1 MKKSLLW
8 IVVLILSI
16 SMVAAF
22 SFAGCKAEAE
32 EEAPAEGAV
41 EEAPAEEVAEAEEA
55 APAAEEPIT
64 VATITYTS
72 EIEWFYI
79 LEQNYK
85 AVADE
90 LGIKLI
96 QVDPKADPQSQVDL
110 IEQMTEMGVDA
121 ILISPVDPPVIE
133 AACEEAMSKGIFIL
147 IQGQERETVPWS
159 TANFG
164 YDEKQ
169 MGTLT
174 GEIAAAGVKEK
185 YPDATEIKLAVLGDP
200 GWASSDIRMGG
211 AKEAVINGLPGV
223 NVEIV
228 IDNVKGV
235 TIETATNVI
244 ESALQQHP
252 DLRVVVGINDDA
264 AIGSVGA
271 MQSQGIDVVKE
282 ACIAGAGNN
291 KGTWPYIDRGEIL
304 GSVDLNHRGTAEVAL
319 NAVVKLV
326 NGEEVPGMMY
336 IDMIKVTKE
345 NLSNW
350 YTGE

>member
-1 MKKSLLW
+1 MKKLAVCLMAL
-8 IVVLILSI
+8 VLIFVG
-16 SMVAAF
+16 VAV
-22 SFAGCKAEAE
+22 FAGGSRDKTADD
-32 EEAPAEGAV
+32 EGK
-41 EEAPAEEVAEAEEA
+41 
-55 APAAEEPIT
+55 IT

-79 LEQNYK
+79 LEQNYSD
-85 AVADE
+85 VAEE
-90 LGIKLI
+90 LGMELI
-96 QVDPKADPQSQVDL
+96 QVDPNANPQTQVDM
-110 IEQMTEMGVDA
+110 IEQMTQRGVDA
-121 ILISPVDPPVIE
+121 ILISPVDPQVIR
-133 AACEEAMSKGIFIL
+133 AACEEAMEEGIFVL
-147 IQGQERETVPWS
+147 IQGQERKTVPWS

-185 YPDATEIKLAVLGDP
+185 YPGAKMVKLAVLGDP
-200 GWASSDIRMGG
+200 GWASSDVRMGG
-211 AKEAVINGLPGV
+211 AKEAFMAGLPGV
-223 NVEIV
+223 DVEV
-228 IDNVKGV
+228 VVDYVMGS

-252 DLRVVVGINDDA
+252 DLRCVVGINDDA
-264 AIGSVGA
+264 AIGAVGA
-271 MQSQGIDVVKE
+271 MQQQGIDILAE
-282 ACIAGAGNN
+282 SCIAGAGNN

-336 IDMIKVTKE
+336 IDMIKVTPD
-345 NLSNW
+345 NLGNW
-350 YTGE
+350 FQGE

>member
-32 EEAPAEGAV
+32 

-110 IEQMTEMGVDA
+110 IEQMTQMGVDA
-121 ILISPVDPPVIE
+121 MLISPVDPPVIE

>member
-1 MKKSLLW
+1 MKKLIVLL
-8 IVVLILSI
+8 VILALLFVGVS
-16 SMVAAF
+16 A
-22 SFAGCKAEAE
+22 FAGTDRGKA
-32 EEAPAEGAV
+32 GDGDGK
-41 EEAPAEEVAEAEEA
+41 
-55 APAAEEPIT
+55 IT
-64 VATITYTS
+64 VATITYTT

-90 LGIKLI
+90 LDMELI
-96 QVDPKADPQSQVDL
+96 QVDPDANPQTQVDM
-110 IEQMTEMGVDA
+110 IEQMTQRGVDA
-121 ILISPVDPPVIE
+121 ILISPVDPQVIK
-133 AACEEAMSKGIFIL
+133 AAVEEAMEKGIFVL
-147 IQGQERETVPWS
+147 IQGQERATVPWS

-174 GEIAAAGVKEK
+174 GEIAAAAVKEK
-185 YPDATEIKLAVLGDP
+185 YPNATSIKLAVLGDP

-211 AKEAVINGLPGV
+211 AKEAFMKGLTGV
-223 NVEIV
+223 DVEV
-228 IDNVKGV
+228 VVDYVMGS

-252 DLRVVVGINDDA
+252 DLRCVVGINDDA
-264 AIGSVGA
+264 AIGAVGA
-271 MQSQGIDVVKE
+271 MQSQGIDILEE

-291 KGTWPYIDRGEIL
+291 KGTWPYIDRGEVL

-336 IDMIKVTKE
+336 IDMIKVTPD
-345 NLSNW
+345 NLGNW
-350 YTGE
+350 YQGE

>member
-1 MKKSLLW
+1 MKKLGLC
-8 IVVLILSI
+8 VLVLAFLFVGVS
-16 SMVAAF
+16 VFAA
-22 SFAGCKAEAE
+22 GTKGKAE
-32 EEAPAEGAV
+32 EGK
-41 EEAPAEEVAEAEEA
+41 
-55 APAAEEPIT
+55 IT
-64 VATITYTS
+64 VATITYTT

-85 AVADE
+85 AVAQE
-90 LGIKLI
+90 LDMELI
-96 QVDPKADPQSQVDL
+96 QVDPGADPQTQVDM
-110 IEQMTEMGVDA
+110 IEQMTQRGVDA
-121 ILISPVDPPVIE
+121 ILISPVDPQVIK
-133 AACEEAMSKGIFIL
+133 AACEEAMAKGIFVL

-174 GEIAAAGVKEK
+174 GEIAAAGVKQK
-185 YPDATEIKLAVLGDP
+185 YPNAKKIKLAVLGDP
-200 GWASSDIRMGG
+200 GWASSDVRMGG
-211 AKEAVINGLPGV
+211 AKEAFMKGLPGV
-223 NVEIV
+223 NVEV
-228 IDNVKGV
+228 VVDYVMGS

-252 DLRVVVGINDDA
+252 DLRCVVGINDDA

-271 MQSQGIDVVKE
+271 MQQQGIDILKE

-326 NGEEVPGMMY
+326 NGEKVPEMMY

-345 NLSNW
+345 NLGNW
-350 YTGE
+350 YKK

>member
-1 MKKSLLW
+1 MKKLIVLL
-8 IVVLILSI
+8 VVLALLFVGVS
-16 SMVAAF
+16 A
-22 SFAGCKAEAE
+22 FAGTDRGKA
-32 EEAPAEGAV
+32 GDGDGK
-41 EEAPAEEVAEAEEA
+41 
-55 APAAEEPIT
+55 IT
-64 VATITYTS
+64 VATITYTT

-90 LGIKLI
+90 LDMELI
-96 QVDPKADPQSQVDL
+96 QVDPDANPQTQVDM
-110 IEQMTEMGVDA
+110 IEQMTQRGVDA
-121 ILISPVDPPVIE
+121 ILISPVDPQVIK
-133 AACEEAMSKGIFIL
+133 AAVEEAMDKGIFVL
-147 IQGQERETVPWS
+147 IQGQERATVPWS

-174 GEIAAAGVKEK
+174 GEIAAAAVNEK
-185 YPDATEIKLAVLGDP
+185 YPSATSIKLAVLGDP

-211 AKEAVINGLPGV
+211 AKEAFMKGLSGV
-223 NVEIV
+223 DVEV
-228 IDNVKGV
+228 VVDYVMGS

-252 DLRVVVGINDDA
+252 DLRCVVGINDDA
-264 AIGSVGA
+264 AIGAVGA
-271 MQSQGIDVVKE
+271 MQSQGIDILKE

-291 KGTWPYIDRGEIL
+291 KGTWPYIDRGEVL

-336 IDMIKVTKE
+336 IDMIKVTPD
-345 NLSNW
+345 NLGNW
-350 YTGE
+350 YQGE

>member
-1 MKKSLLW
+1 MKKFTVLL
-8 IVVLILSI
+8 VILALLFGGVS
-16 SMVAAF
+16 A
-22 SFAGCKAEAE
+22 FAGGSRG
-32 EEAPAEGAV
+32 GAGDDNGK
-41 EEAPAEEVAEAEEA
+41 
-55 APAAEEPIT
+55 IM
-64 VATITYTS
+64 VATITYTT

-90 LGIKLI
+90 LGMELI
-96 QVDPKADPQSQVDL
+96 QVDPDANPQTQVDM
-110 IEQMTEMGVDA
+110 IEQMTQRGVDA
-121 ILISPVDPPVIE
+121 ILISPVDPQVIK
-133 AACEEAMSKGIFIL
+133 AAVEEAMEKGIFVL
-147 IQGQERETVPWS
+147 IQGQERATVPWS

-185 YPDATEIKLAVLGDP
+185 YPNATSIKLAVLGDP

-211 AKEAVINGLPGV
+211 AKEAFTKGLPGV
-223 NVEIV
+223 DVEVV
-228 IDNVKGV
+228 IDYVMGS

-252 DLRVVVGINDDA
+252 DLRCVVGINDDA
-264 AIGSVGA
+264 AIGAVGA
-271 MQSQGIDVVKE
+271 MQSQGIDILEE

-291 KGTWPYIDRGEIL
+291 KGTWPYIDRGEVL

-319 NAVVKLV
+319 NAVVKLF
-326 NGEEVPGMMY
+326 NGEEVPEMMY
-336 IDMIKVTKE
+336 IDMIKVTPD
-345 NLSNW
+345 NLGNW
-350 YTGE
+350 YQGE

>member
-1 MKKSLLW
+1 MKKLGLS
-8 IVVLILSI
+8 IVVLAVLLMSVSI
-16 SMVAAF
+16 CVA
-22 SFAGCKAEAE
+22 STRDKAGED
-32 EEAPAEGAV
+32 EG
-41 EEAPAEEVAEAEEA
+41 E
-55 APAAEEPIT
+55 IT
-64 VATITYTS
+64 VATITYTT

-85 AVADE
+85 AVAEE
-90 LGIKLI
+90 L
-96 QVDPKADPQSQVDL
+96 
-110 IEQMTEMGVDA
+110 DA
-121 ILISPVDPPVIE
+121 ILISPVDPQVIK
-133 AACEEAMSKGIFIL
+133 AACEEAMAKGIFVL

-185 YPDATEIKLAVLGDP
+185 YPNAKEVKLAVLGDP
-200 GWASSDIRMGG
+200 GWASSDVRMGG
-211 AKEAVINGLPGV
+211 AKEAFMKGLPGV
-223 NVEIV
+223 KVEV
-228 IDNVKGV
+228 VVDYVMGS

-244 ESALQQHP
+244 ESSLQQHP
-252 DLRVVVGINDDA
+252 DLRCVVGINDDA

-271 MQSQGIDVVKE
+271 MQQQGIDILEE

-319 NAVVKLV
+319 NAVKDLV
-326 NGEEVPGMMY
+326 NGKEVPEMMY

-345 NLSNW
+345 NLGNW
-350 YTGE
+350 YKK

>member
-1 MKKSLLW
+1 MKKLIVLLAA
-8 IVVLILSI
+8 
-16 SMVAAF
+16 VALLFVGATAF
-22 SFAGCKAEAE
+22 ATSSNGGDDDGE
-32 EEAPAEGAV
+32 
-41 EEAPAEEVAEAEEA
+41 
-55 APAAEEPIT
+55 IT
-64 VATITYTS
+64 VATITYTT

-90 LGIKLI
+90 LGIELI
-96 QVDPKADPQSQVDL
+96 QVDPNASPQTQVDM
-110 IEQMTEMGVDA
+110 IEQMTQRGVNA
-121 ILISPVDPPVIE
+121 ILISPVDPQVIK
-133 AACEEAMSKGIFIL
+133 AAVEEAMDQGIFVL
-147 IQGQERETVPWS
+147 IQGQERATVPWS

-185 YPDATEIKLAVLGDP
+185 YPNAKSIKLAVLGDP
-200 GWASSDIRMGG
+200 GWASSDVRMGG
-211 AKEAVINGLPGV
+211 AKEAFMKGLPGV
-223 NVEIV
+223 DVEV
-228 IDNVKGV
+228 VVDYVMGS

-252 DLRVVVGINDDA
+252 DLRCVVGINDDA
-264 AIGSVGA
+264 AIGAVGA
-271 MQSQGIDVVKE
+271 MQSQGIDILDE

-319 NAVVKLV
+319 NAVMKLI
-326 NGEEVPGMMY
+326 NGEDVPGMMY
-336 IDMIKVTKE
+336 IDMIKVTPA
-345 NLSNW
+345 NLGKW
-350 YTGE
+350 YK

>member
-8 IVVLILSI
+8 ILIVVMSMILITT
-16 SMVAAF
+16 F
-22 SFAGCKAEAE
+22 SLIGCK
-32 EEAPAEGAV
+32 
-41 EEAPAEEVAEAEEA
+41 EEA
-55 APAAEEPIT
+55 APEAKKIT

-90 LGIKLI
+90 LEIELI
-96 QVDPKADPQSQVDL
+96 QVDPKADPQAQVDL
-110 IEQMTEMGVDA
+110 IEQMTQRGVDA
-121 ILISPVDPPVIE
+121 MLISAVDPQVIK
-133 AACEEAMSKGIFIL
+133 AAVEEAIAEGIFVL

-174 GEIAAAGVKEK
+174 GEIAAAAVAEK

-200 GWASSDIRMGG
+200 GWASSGIRMGG
-211 AKEAVINGLPGV
+211 AKEAVINGLSGV

-228 IDNVKGV
+228 IDDVMGA

-271 MQSQGIDVVKE
+271 MQSQGIDVIKE
-282 ACIAGAGNN
+282 GCIAGAGNN

-319 NAVVKLV
+319 NAVVDLV
-326 NGEEVPGMMY
+326 NGKEVLGMMY
-336 IDMIKVTKE
+336 IDMIKVTNE
-345 NLSNW
+345 NLSDW

>member
-1 MKKSLLW
+1 MMKKLMVFL
-8 IVVLILSI
+8 VVFAVVTASV
-16 SMVAAF
+16 SV
-22 SFAGCKAEAE
+22 FAGGPKDGDEK
-32 EEAPAEGAV
+32 
-41 EEAPAEEVAEAEEA
+41 
-55 APAAEEPIT
+55 IT

-85 AVADE
+85 AVAE
-90 LGIKLI
+90 GLGMELI
-96 QVDPKADPQSQVDL
+96 QVDPDANPQTQVDM
-110 IEQMTEMGVDA
+110 IEQMTQRGVDA
-121 ILISPVDPPVIE
+121 ILISPVDPQVIR
-133 AACEEAMSKGIFIL
+133 AACEEAMEKGIFVL

-185 YPDATEIKLAVLGDP
+185 YPNAKKIKLAVLGDP

-211 AKEAVINGLPGV
+211 AKEALMKNLPGV
-223 NVEIV
+223 DVEV
-228 IDNVKGV
+228 VVDYVMGS
-235 TIETATNVI
+235 TIETATNTI

-252 DLRVVVGINDDA
+252 ELRVVVGINDDA

-271 MQSQGIDVVKE
+271 MQQQGIDILEE

-319 NAVVKLV
+319 NAVLKLV
-326 NGEEVPGMMY
+326 NGEDVPGMMY

-345 NLSNW
+345 NLGNW
-350 YTGE
+350 YKGE

>member
-1 MKKSLLW
+1 MRKSLLL
-8 IVVLILSI
+8 LIILAISI
-16 SMVAAF
+16 STITAF
-22 SFAGCKAEAE
+22 SFYGCKAKEVAVE
-32 EEAPAEGAV
+32 EKAV
-41 EEAPAEEVAEAEEA
+41 EEAPAEEVVEEA
-55 APAAEEPIT
+55 APVAEEPIT

-121 ILISPVDPPVIE
+121 ILISPVDPQVIE
-133 AACEEAMSKGIFIL
+133 AACEEAMAKGIFIL

-174 GEIAAAGVKEK
+174 GEIAAAVVKEK

-211 AKEAVINGLPGV
+211 AKEAVINGLTGV

-228 IDNVKGV
+228 IDNVMGA

-252 DLRVVVGINDDA
+252 DLRAVVGINDDA

-291 KGTWPYIDRGEIL
+291 KGTWPYIDRGEII